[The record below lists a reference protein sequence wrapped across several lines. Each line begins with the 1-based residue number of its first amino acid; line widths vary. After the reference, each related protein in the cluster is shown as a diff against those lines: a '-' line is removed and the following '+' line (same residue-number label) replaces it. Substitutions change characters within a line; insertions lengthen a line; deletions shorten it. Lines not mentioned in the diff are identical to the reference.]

1 MKLLKKF
8 GDFKRSRAKQEVET
22 RQGVHFNTVN
32 KLSTRFWEMNP
43 TNSVVIPQGLVLGSI
58 IALGCILIYRNC
70 SIRSSLTAM
79 ISDVSEGKLLAA
91 QQ

>member
-1 MKLLKKF
+1 
-8 GDFKRSRAKQEVET
+8 
-22 RQGVHFNTVN
+22 
-32 KLSTRFWEMNP
+32 MNP